1 MGSYNFKSVGK
12 TKEQT
17 FLDQLVQSKQPVG
30 IKTPLKLGETEGILS
45 MHYSL
50 ADQVHD
56 NFRNLLLTNW
66 GERLQQYSL
75 GANLGPLLS
84 DYATQDD
91 FDSAAITRI
100 NAAVQKW
107 MPYINLQDYIS
118 EIDSTQSRG
127 SGMIR
132 LTITYGIPAL
142 QVEKRALQLS
152 LRVM

>member
-1 MGSYNFKSVGK
+1 MGSYSFKSVGK

-17 FLDQLVQSKQPVG
+17 ALEQIVNAKQPIG
-30 IKTPLKLGETEGILS
+30 IKTPLKLGQIEGILA
-45 MHYSL
+45 MNYSL

-66 GERLQQYSL
+66 GERLQQYDL

-107 MPYINLQDYIS
+107 MPYINLQDYLS
-118 EIDSTQSRG
+118 EIDNAQSLG
-127 SGMIR
+127 SGMLR
-132 LTITYGIPAL
+132 VTITYGVPAL
-142 QVEKRALQLS
+142 QVEKRALQLL
-152 LRVM
+152 LRVL

>member
-1 MGSYNFKSVGK
+1 MGSYSFKSVGK
-12 TKEQT
+12 TKEQIVI
-17 FLDQLVQSKQPVG
+17 DQLVKSTQPIG
-30 IKTPLKLGETEGILS
+30 IKTPLKLGSTEGILA

-84 DYATQDD
+84 DYATQDN

-107 MPYINLQDYIS
+107 MPYLNLLDYLS
-118 EIDSTQSRG
+118 EVDNTESRSIG
-127 SGMIR
+127 VVR
-132 LTITYGIPAL
+132 LTITYGIPSL
-142 QVEKRALQLS
+142 QVEKRALQLT
-152 LRVM
+152 LKVL